1 MKDIAY
7 KNGHLLLKDGDLSLV
22 DGVERVVQQIKTGLK
37 ILRGDWFLD
46 YRVGIDFFN
55 NMKANHQ
62 LLKAEIKQ
70 AIKEVWGVQNIK
82 DYKFK
87 QVGGE
92 YLSSATVLVDNR
104 EFYINEVYRR

>member
-1 MKDIAY
+1 M
-7 KNGHLLLKDGDLSLV
+7 LKDGDLSLV

-55 NMKANHQ
+55 NMKANPQ